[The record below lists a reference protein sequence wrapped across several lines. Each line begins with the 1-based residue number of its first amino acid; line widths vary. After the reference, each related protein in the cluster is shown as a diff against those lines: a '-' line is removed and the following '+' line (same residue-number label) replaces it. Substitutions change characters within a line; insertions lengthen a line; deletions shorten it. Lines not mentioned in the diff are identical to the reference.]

1 MARVAIV
8 IIEWLLKN
16 AVQKILLA
24 LGLSVVGY
32 LGTMAAVK
40 YAFNQQLLGLNG
52 LAPDLLALMGIYG
65 VDHVLSSFISVAL
78 FLMTLNAGKLAIRKA
93 G

>member
-1 MARVAIV
+1 
-8 IIEWLLKN
+8 
-16 AVQKILLA
+16 
-24 LGLSVVGY
+24 
-32 LGTMAAVK
+32 MAAVK
-40 YAFNQQLLGLNG
+40 YAFNQQLLGLTG
-52 LAPDLLALMGIYG
+52 LAPDLLALLGIYG

>member
-1 MARVAIV
+1 MGRVLVV

-16 AVQKILLA
+16 SVQKILLG
-24 LGLSVVGY
+24 LGLGVVSY
-32 LGTMAAVK
+32 LGTMSAVK

-65 VDHVLSSFISVAL
+65 IDHVLSSFISAAIFVMAL
-78 FLMTLNAGKLAIRKA
+78 SSGKLAIRKA

>member
-1 MARVAIV
+1 MWRIGVV
-8 IIEWLLKN
+8 ILEWLLKN

-78 FLMTLNAGKLAIRKA
+78 FLMTLNAGKLALRKA